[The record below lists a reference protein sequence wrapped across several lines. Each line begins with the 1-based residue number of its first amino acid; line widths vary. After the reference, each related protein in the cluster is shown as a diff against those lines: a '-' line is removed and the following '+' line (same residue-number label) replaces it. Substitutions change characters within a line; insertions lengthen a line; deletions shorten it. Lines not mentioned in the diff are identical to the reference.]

1 MVEFLISVQ
10 VPNTHL
16 RPIQISILYNEDGSV
31 GDIDWREAIDSEN
44 EDYVFDD
51 ECIDYEEWPDESSD
65 EDPSWKPGIDT
76 ETEDDSDY

>member
-31 GDIDWREAIDSEN
+31 ESIDWRESIEEN
-44 EDYVFDD
+44 EMEWAD

>member
-31 GDIDWREAIDSEN
+31 ESIDWRESIEEN
-44 EDYVFDD
+44 EM
-51 ECIDYEEWPDESSD
+51 EWSDQDSD
-65 EDPSWKPGIDT
+65 EDPSYIPAIDT
-76 ETEDDSDY
+76 DSDEYSDYSDYSDY